1 MKAEEWRKNVCTRW
15 NVVIHSNLSSNTF
28 GHRVRYKVNAMRSLF
43 QAHTGFL
50 SLAFYSHW
58 IATWK
63 RDYVCSVIT
72 LQIYLKQFCSVEQKT
87 FDLFGSLAF
96 SLSLS
101 VEYPT
106 KALKSNIAKAIE
118 KQTKT
123 PKSKSGMYLLFTKCN
138 MWFTQARARHKRAR
152 AGCFVSCCY
161 VSKKRISLGD
171 VLCNGK
177 IIVLEKI

>member
-87 FDLFGSLAF
+87 FDLFGSLAL
-96 SLSLS
+96 SLSLFR
-101 VEYPT
+101 
-106 KALKSNIAKAIE
+106 SNIQRKHWNLILPKQLRNKRKLRNRNLACICFSPNAICDSR
-118 KQTKT
+118 KH
-123 PKSKSGMYLLFTKCN
+123 
-138 MWFTQARARHKRAR
+138 ARGIRERER
-152 AGCFVSCCY
+152 
-161 VSKKRISLGD
+161 D
-171 VLCNGK
+171 VLFLVVTLARSVFLWAMFCAMAK
-177 IIVLEKI
+177 LLS